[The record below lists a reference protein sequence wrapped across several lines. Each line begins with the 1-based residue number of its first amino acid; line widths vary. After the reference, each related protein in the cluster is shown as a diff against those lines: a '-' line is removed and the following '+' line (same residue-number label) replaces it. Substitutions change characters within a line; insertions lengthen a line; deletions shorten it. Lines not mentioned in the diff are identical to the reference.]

1 MSKTTEPVYSER
13 GWITSEGNNAMIT
26 IAISKMNKWRDAA
39 SLATKPGAPPELP
52 PELIEEALSQKKTL
66 DKLLSET
73 KDVLNQTNNGL
84 NESQL
89 LHISNT
95 EKERNEL
102 EKTLRDKLPKQSKGK
117 GPVKKTKSRRR
128 RRRHRKSTR
137 RRRRKY

>member
-66 DKLLSET
+66 DKVLSET
-73 KDVLNQTNNGL
+73 KDVLNNGL

-95 EKERNEL
+95 EKEINEL

>member
-1 MSKTTEPVYSER
+1 M
-13 GWITSEGNNAMIT
+13 SEGNNAMIT
-26 IAISKMNKWRDAA
+26 MAISQMNNWRDAA

-73 KDVLNQTNNGL
+73 KNVLSQPKNGL
-84 NESQL
+84 NKSQL
-89 LHISNT
+89 LHISKT
-95 EKERNEL
+95 ENEINKL

-117 GPVKKTKSRRR
+117 GPAKKTKSRRR

-137 RRRRKY
+137 RRRRKH